1 MKKLL
6 ILCLCIFYFS
16 CKEES
21 KKSVKSQDKSA
32 TAKTTNNHIQN
43 EAFQKII
50 DSLQVKGA
58 ILVYDLKKDRFYS
71 NDFSWAK
78 TGQLPASTFKIPNSI
93 IGLETKEVADQH
105 TIFKWNG
112 EKRFFKS
119 WEADLTLHQAFQRS
133 CVPCYQEVARKVGVK
148 RMNTY
153 IEKLQYG
160 NIQVDSTNL
169 DNFWLR
175 GNARISQFQQ
185 IDFLKRFQ
193 QETLPISQRTSVIV
207 KEIMILKE
215 TENYVLRGKTGWSIV
230 DDHHN
235 GWFVGY
241 IESGDHVFFFATNV
255 EPISKEFDQK
265 QFQKNRKVA
274 TYKALEEF
282 MNLSI

>member
-6 ILCLCIFYFS
+6 ILGFCVLCFS
-16 CKEES
+16 CQRTVKKLSEPEE
-21 KKSVKSQDKSA
+21 
-32 TAKTTNNHIQN
+32 TNMVSETKDTLIQK

-50 DSLQVKGA
+50 DSVHLKGA
-58 ILVYDLKKDRFYS
+58 ILLYDKKKDTYYS
-71 NDFSWAK
+71 NDFLWAK

-148 RMNTY
+148 RMNAY
-153 IEKLQYG
+153 IAKFEYG
-160 NIQVDSTNL
+160 NIKVDSVNL
-169 DNFWLR
+169 DNFWLQ

-185 IDFLKRFQ
+185 INFLKRFQ
-193 QETLPISQRTSVIV
+193 QETLSISQRTFKIV
-207 KEIMILKE
+207 KEIMILKQ
-215 TENYVLRGKTGWSIV
+215 TEKYVLRGKTGWSIEGE
-230 DDHHN
+230 HHN

-241 IESGDHVFFFATNV
+241 VESGDQVFFFATNV
-255 EPISKEFDQK
+255 EPTSKDFDQK
-265 QFQKNRKVA
+265 AFQKNRKVI
-274 TYKALEEF
+274 TYEALKELGVF
-282 MNLSI
+282 